1 MGPPMRLQHPI
12 SSLTMIPPDATFP
25 VAWRRLFRSLTL
37 HMSVA
42 ILVPLLLFLV
52 IRHIVLGLDF
62 AKTFEH
68 LSPAQTLLLLAACP
82 VFCMGVAFLFAQV
95 MRLASITIRDG
106 RITGRNYWLLKRTIP
121 LTEITQWTFYSNH
134 GINAFVLHSRDHGQV
149 YISEHT
155 ECLPELLKLLQ
166 PYLPQEPV

>member
-1 MGPPMRLQHPI
+1 MT
-12 SSLTMIPPDATFP
+12 STDATFP
-25 VAWRRLFRSLTL
+25 VEWRRLFRSLTL
-37 HMSVA
+37 FLSVA
-42 ILVPLLLFLV
+42 ILVPLLLFLL
-52 IRHIVLGLDF
+52 IRHIMLGWDS

-68 LSPAQTLLLLAACP
+68 LSPAGTLLLLAACP
-82 VFCMGVAFLFAQV
+82 VFSMGVAFLFAQV

-121 LTEITQWTFYSNH
+121 LTEITQWTFYSNN

-155 ECLPELLKLLQ
+155 ERLPELLELLK
-166 PYLPQEPV
+166 PYLPQEPAA